1 MTWNASSAYW
11 RWVLLKLQPGR
22 AHRRRGKLFL
32 PSLGEKRLHELASID
47 PLDATYRIFTQIIHK
62 FAFTVSFFPLIL
74 KQRLFN
80 LFLIQEF
87 HFLTCNRIIL
97 FNCHHQK
104 GTF

>member
-1 MTWNASSAYW
+1 
-11 RWVLLKLQPGR
+11 
-22 AHRRRGKLFL
+22 LFNF
-32 PSLGEKRLHELASID
+32 
-47 PLDATYRIFTQIIHK
+47 Y
-62 FAFTVSFFPLIL
+62 
-74 KQRLFN
+74 LFN

>member
-1 MTWNASSAYW
+1 M
-11 RWVLLKLQPGR
+11 
-22 AHRRRGKLFL
+22 